1 MASVNIKPTIGLTGG
16 IASGKSTVAKILQG
30 LGAGVVDADA
40 LAREVVAPGTE
51 GLRELV
57 RAFGS
62 GILVADG
69 SLDRKRLG
77 TIVFNDND
85 ARGKL
90 NAITHPR
97 IAALSAERIAA
108 FQASEVPYIVYE
120 AALLV
125 EGGLHRAMNALVVVT
140 SDATKQT
147 ARIRTRD
154 GLEAHDAAARIAAQL
169 PTADKV
175 AVADYVIEN
184 NGDLTAL
191 RERTEQV
198 HREILQHFVQT
209 P

>member
-1 MASVNIKPTIGLTGG
+1 MNIKPTIGLTGG